1 MISVLLLT
9 ALLYQPA
16 PTFTIGGTVVHGT
29 AGVPLNKVRV
39 FLSPSE
45 MVPSS
50 RPGATLTFTTGP
62 DGRFRFEGLAKG
74 KYSLSAERL
83 GFIRQAYKAHALY
96 RQYSTAIAVGE
107 TESTENLTFPLIPG
121 AIITG
126 YATDQRGEPVPGLL
140 VRAYRIVGV
149 GQQRHATASP
159 TGSTDDRGYY
169 RIPSLAAG
177 TYFLELSARN
187 WRYAQAR
194 EPEPSAYPVTYYPG
208 TTSPG
213 EAGTVLAQAGK
224 EARADVTVRSVP
236 AVRISGTV
244 SLADVK
250 GRLSVNLLAK
260 GPFGSRFYLADGI
273 NVGGNHFNIEG
284 VPSGEYTLMLWEDL
298 THLRGLRTINLVA
311 PEQQITLGDAPL
323 PEVTATVELRGTPR
337 NPRSQALVMLREVD
351 GPTSLSRAI
360 GVGGKVTFPPIEPGR
375 YQILVSQ
382 GRQLAILSLSARGAA
397 SRSDLVDVPET
408 GAVDLSIVADA
419 TAAELTGKVV
429 TGDRPEAGALVLMVP
444 RTGWEN
450 VSSYRFDQTDSD
462 GTFTLRGV
470 TSGEYLI
477 FGFEGGEPGDYSDL
491 EVVRKLVPKGRL
503 VTFTGATTPDLVIG
517 LTGR

>member
-1 MISVLLLT
+1 MISIWLLT
-9 ALLYQPA
+9 AFLYQPA
-16 PTFTIGGTVVHGT
+16 PAFTIGGTVVHGT
-29 AGVPLNKVRV
+29 TGAPLNKVRV

-50 RPGATLTFTTGP
+50 RAGAARTFTTGP

-83 GFIRQAYKAHALY
+83 GFIRQSYKARALY

-107 TESTENLTFPLIPG
+107 TEATENLTFPLIPG
-121 AIITG
+121 AVITG
-126 YATDQRGEPVPGLL
+126 YATDQRGEPVSGLL
-140 VRAYRIVGV
+140 IRAYRIVGL
-149 GQQRHATASP
+149 GQQRRATASP
-159 TGSTDDRGYY
+159 TGSTDDRGYF

-194 EPEPSAYPVTYYPG
+194 EAEPSAYPVTYYPG

-213 EAGTVLAQAGK
+213 LAGTILAQAGK
-224 EARADVTVRSVP
+224 EARADVTVRAVP
-236 AVRISGTV
+236 AVHLSGTV
-244 SLADVK
+244 ALAEIK
-250 GRLSVNLLAK
+250 GRLSVNLLSK

-273 NVGGNHFNIEG
+273 NVGGNRFSIEG
-284 VPSGEYTLMLWEDL
+284 VPAGEYTLMLWEDL
-298 THLRGLRTINLVA
+298 THLRGLRTISLTA
-311 PEQQITLGDAPL
+311 PQQEVTLGDASL

-337 NPRSQALVMLREVD
+337 NPRSQALVVLREVD

-360 GVGGKVTFPPIEPGR
+360 GAGGKVTFPPIEPGR

-397 SRSDLVDVPET
+397 STSDLVDIPET
-408 GAVDLSIVADA
+408 GAVELAIVADA
-419 TAAELTGKVV
+419 TATELTGKVA

-470 TSGEYLI
+470 TSGEYLL
-477 FGFEGGEPGDYSDL
+477 FAFDRGEPGDYIDL

-503 VTFTGATTPDLVIG
+503 VTFTGATAQDFVIG